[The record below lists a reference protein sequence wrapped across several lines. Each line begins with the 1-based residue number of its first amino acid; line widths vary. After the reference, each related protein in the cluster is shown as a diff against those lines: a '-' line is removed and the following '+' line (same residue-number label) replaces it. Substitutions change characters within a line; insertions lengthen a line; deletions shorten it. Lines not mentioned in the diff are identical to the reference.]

1 MAPPR
6 IGFIGFGEAAASI
19 AQGLLGEG
27 AKEIAAFD
35 VRPRPAVEGVRMA
48 ESLAELMGRADVLFA
63 AVTSAVALDVAKEA
77 APHLTP
83 EHLYVDLNSV
93 SPETKIAVGE
103 VIAETGARYVEA
115 SVMAA
120 VPPYQ
125 HKVPILLS
133 GPAAPALIEAMAPF
147 GMVMEDFGPELGR
160 AAAVKMFRSVLVK
173 GLEALLQECV
183 LAADRYSVAERVL
196 DSVADGYPGMD
207 WNKLASYLIGRTAL
221 HGERRAHEMEEA
233 VETLKRLGIDPWMSE
248 AAARRLHWAA
258 GFGLKETFGE
268 KPPESF
274 HEVLEAIRAAEGKA
288 PGRKKA

>member
-27 AKEIAAFD
+27 AGDIAAFD

-48 ESLAELMGRADVLFA
+48 DSLADLVAGSGVVFA
-63 AVTSAVALDVAKEA
+63 AVTSAVALDVAREA
-77 APHLTP
+77 APHLTAD
-83 EHLYVDLNSV
+83 HLYVDINSV
-93 SPETKIAVGE
+93 SPETKIAIGE
-103 VIAETGARYVEA
+103 AVTAAGARYVEA
-115 SVMAA
+115 AVMAA
-120 VPPYQ
+120 VPPYG
-125 HKVPILLS
+125 HKVPMLLS
-133 GPAAPALIEAMAPF
+133 GEAAPALIEIMAPF
-147 GMVMEDFGPELGR
+147 GMAMEDFGPGLGR

-183 LAADRYSVAERVL
+183 LAAERYGVAERVL

-207 WNKLASYLIGRTAL
+207 WNWLASYLIGRTAL

-233 VETLKRLGIDPWMSE
+233 VATLERLGIDPWMSE
-248 AAARRLHWAA
+248 AAVRRLRWAA

-268 KPPESF
+268 APPESF
-274 HEVLEAIRAAEGKA
+274 HAVVEAIRVAEGKA
-288 PGRKKA
+288 RGRKKA